1 MNPIVSII
9 VAAYNAEI
17 TIKQVIDSVYSQ
29 DVDTS
34 LYELIVV
41 NDGSQDKT
49 GKLLDTLASSYPNM
63 SLVIYHIP
71 NGGVCNARNYGLSM
85 ARGIY
90 VTFMDSD
97 DYYGERILSAFFKK
111 YEEYPQVDFW
121 KYGAVEHYI
130 ENGESLRDKVNDVVD
145 FVSEDATS
153 ILQMALEMEYIP
165 LFGYV
170 WNGFYKRS
178 IIEDHHIQ
186 FSPEYIME
194 DFMFSFEYL
203 THAKSMGTISNVYYH
218 YMLDLDKTSL
228 SKKWEPKYYEMYRLK
243 IQTIHQ
249 YMLDAAIDDVYCYQL
264 LSVLYVKYM
273 YSALERMG
281 AVSSLYGKYKWLQ
294 ELWQDNVYKA
304 MQPHMK
310 SGASLIGVLSGLLKY
325 KCNLGIIACTECISF
340 VRHRL
345 KGVFAKIK
353 SN

>member
-1 MNPIVSII
+1 MNPVLSII
-9 VAAYNAEI
+9 VAAYNAET

-29 DVDTS
+29 NVDTS
-34 LYELIVV
+34 LYELIIV

-49 GKLLDTLASSYPNM
+49 GELLDTLASAYPGM
-63 SLVIYHIP
+63 CLVIRHIP
-71 NGGVCNARNYGLSM
+71 NGGVCNARNYGMSI
-85 ARGIY
+85 ARGEY

-97 DYYGERILSAFFKK
+97 DYYGESILSSFFEK
-111 YEEYPQVDFW
+111 YNQHPQVDFW

-130 ENGESLRDKVNDVVD
+130 EHGESL
-145 FVSEDATS
+145 
-153 ILQMALEMEYIP
+153 LC
-165 LFGYV
+165 GYV

-178 IIEDHHIQ
+178 IIEAHHIQ
-186 FSPEYIME
+186 FSAEYIME

-203 THAKSMGTISNVYYH
+203 THAQSMGMIPHVYYH

-243 IQTIHQ
+243 VQTIYQ
-249 YMLDAAIDDVYCYQL
+249 YMVNVGIDDVQCYQL

-281 AVSSLYGKYKWLQ
+281 AVSSIAGKYTWLQ
-294 ELWQDNVYKA
+294 QLWQDNVYKV

-310 SGASLIGVLSGLLKY
+310 GSASLIGVLSGLLKY
-325 KCNLGIIACTECISF
+325 KWNLGIIACTECISF

-345 KGVFAKIK
+345 KGLFAKIK
-353 SN
+353 SS

>member
-1 MNPIVSII
+1 MNPVLSII
-9 VAAYNAEI
+9 VAAYNAET

-29 DVDTS
+29 NVDTS
-34 LYELIVV
+34 LYELIIV

-49 GKLLDTLASSYPNM
+49 GELLDTLASDYPDM
-63 SLVIYHIP
+63 CLVIRHIP
-71 NGGVCNARNYGLSM
+71 NGGVCNARNYGMSI
-85 ARGIY
+85 ARGAY

-97 DYYGERILSAFFKK
+97 DYYGESILSAFFEK
-111 YEEYPQVDFW
+111 YNQHPYIDFW

-130 ENGESLRDKVNDVVD
+130 EHGESLRDKVNDVSD
-145 FVSEDATS
+145 FISNDATA
-153 ILQMALEMEYIP
+153 ILRMALEMEYIP

-186 FSPEYIME
+186 FSAEYIME

-203 THAKSMGTISNVYYH
+203 THAQSMGTIPHVYYH

-243 IQTIHQ
+243 VETIHH
-249 YMLDAAIDDVYCYQL
+249 YMVKAGIDDTHCYQL

-294 ELWQDNVYKA
+294 ALWNDSVYQS
-304 MQPHMK
+304 MEPHMK
-310 SGASLIGVLSGLLKY
+310 GGSSLIGVLSGLLKY

-345 KGVFAKIK
+345 KGLFAKIK

>member
-1 MNPIVSII
+1 MNPVLSII
-9 VAAYNAEI
+9 VAAYNAET

-29 DVDTS
+29 DVDRS
-34 LYELIVV
+34 LYELIIV
-41 NDGSQDKT
+41 NDGSKDKT
-49 GKLLDTLASSYPNM
+49 GELLDSLASIYPDM
-63 SLVIYHIP
+63 CLTIRHIP
-71 NGGVCNARNYGLSM
+71 NGGVCNARNYGISI
-85 ARGIY
+85 ARGEY

-97 DYYGERILSAFFKK
+97 DYYGESILSSFFEK
-111 YEEYPQVDFW
+111 YHQYPRIDFW

-130 ENGESLRDKVNDVVD
+130 EHGESLRDKVNDVAD
-145 FVSEDATS
+145 FLSSDATG
-153 ILQMALEMEYIP
+153 ILRMSLEMEYIP

-178 IIEDHHIQ
+178 IIEEHHIQ
-186 FSPEYIME
+186 FSSEYIME

-203 THAKSMGTISNVYYH
+203 TYAKSMGTIPHVYYH

-243 IQTIHQ
+243 VQTIHQ
-249 YMLDAAIDDVYCYQL
+249 YMVNAGIDDSQCYQL

-281 AVSSLYGKYKWLQ
+281 AVSSLAGKYKWLQ
-294 ELWQDNVYKA
+294 QLWQDDIYKA
-304 MQPHMK
+304 MQPHMNG
-310 SGASLIGVLSGLLKY
+310 GASLIGVLSGLLKY
-325 KCNLGIIACTECISF
+325 KWNLGIIACTECISF

-345 KGVFAKIK
+345 KGLFAKIK

>member
-1 MNPIVSII
+1 MNPVLSII
-9 VAAYNAEI
+9 VAAYNAET

-29 DVDTS
+29 NVDTS
-34 LYELIVV
+34 LYELIIV

-49 GKLLDTLASSYPNM
+49 GELLDTLASDYPDM
-63 SLVIYHIP
+63 CLVIRHIP
-71 NGGVCNARNYGLSM
+71 NGGVCNARNYGMSI
-85 ARGIY
+85 ARGAY

-97 DYYGERILSAFFKK
+97 DYYGESILSAFFEK
-111 YEEYPQVDFW
+111 YNQHPYIDFW

-130 ENGESLRDKVNDVVD
+130 EHGESLRDKVNDVSD
-145 FVSEDATS
+145 FVSSDATA
-153 ILQMALEMEYIP
+153 ILRIALEMEYIP

-186 FSPEYIME
+186 FSAEYIME

-203 THAKSMGTISNVYYH
+203 THAQSMGTIPHVYYH

-243 IQTIHQ
+243 VETIHQ
-249 YMLDAAIDDVYCYQL
+249 YMVKAGIDDMYCYQL
-264 LSVLYVKYM
+264 LSVLYVKYI

-294 ELWQDNVYKA
+294 ALWNDSIYQA
-304 MQPHMK
+304 MEPHMK
-310 SGASLIGVLSGLLKY
+310 GGASLIGVLSDLLKY

-345 KGVFAKIK
+345 KGLFAKIK

>member
-1 MNPIVSII
+1 MNPVLSII
-9 VAAYNAEI
+9 VAAYNAET

-29 DVDTS
+29 DVDKA
-34 LYELIVV
+34 LYELIIV
-41 NDGSQDKT
+41 NDGSKDKT
-49 GKLLDTLASSYPNM
+49 GGLLDSLASTYPDM
-63 SLVIYHIP
+63 YLTICHIP
-71 NGGVCNARNYGLSM
+71 NGGVCNARNYGMSIV
-85 ARGIY
+85 RGEY

-97 DYYGERILSAFFKK
+97 DYYGERILSSFFEK
-111 YEEYPQVDFW
+111 YHKHPHVDFW
-121 KYGAVEHYI
+121 KYGVVEHYI
-130 ENGESLRDKVNDVVD
+130 EHGESLRDKVNDVAD
-145 FVSEDATS
+145 FVSDDATT
-153 ILQMALEMEYIP
+153 ILRMALEMEYIP
-165 LFGYV
+165 LFGSV
-170 WNGFYKRS
+170 CNGFYKRS
-178 IIEDHHIQ
+178 IIEKYHIQ
-186 FSPEYIME
+186 FSAEYIME

-203 THAKSMGTISNVYYH
+203 TYAESMGTIPHVYYH

-243 IQTIHQ
+243 VQTIHQ

-264 LSVLYVKYM
+264 LSILYVKYM

-310 SGASLIGVLSGLLKY
+310 GGVSLIGILSGLLKY
-325 KCNLGIIACTECISF
+325 KCNLGIITCTECISF

>member
-1 MNPIVSII
+1 MNPVLSII
-9 VAAYNAEI
+9 VAAYNAEM

-29 DVDTS
+29 DVDKA
-34 LYELIVV
+34 LYELIIV
-41 NDGSQDKT
+41 NDGSKDKT
-49 GKLLDTLASSYPNM
+49 GKLLDSLASTYPDM
-63 SLVIYHIP
+63 CLIIQHIP
-71 NGGVCNARNYGLSM
+71 NGGVCNARNYGISI
-85 ARGIY
+85 ASGEYI
-90 VTFMDSD
+90 TFMDSD
-97 DYYGERILSAFFKK
+97 DYYGVNIFSAFFEKHNQH
-111 YEEYPQVDFW
+111 PNVDFW

-130 ENGESLRDKVNDVVD
+130 EHGESLRDKINDVGN
-145 FVSEDATS
+145 FVSDYVID
-153 ILQMALEMEYIP
+153 ILRMVLKMEYIP

-178 IIEDHHIQ
+178 TIEKYHIK
-186 FSPEYIME
+186 FSSEYIME

-203 THAKSMGTISNVYYH
+203 TYAKSMGTIPHVYYH

-249 YMLDAAIDDVYCYQL
+249 YMLDEGIDDAYCYQL
-264 LSVLYVKYM
+264 LSVLYVKYI

-281 AVSSLYGKYKWLQ
+281 TVSSLYDKYKWLQ
-294 ELWQDNVYKA
+294 ELWHDDIYKY

-310 SGASLIGVLSGLLKY
+310 DGASLIGVLSGLLKY

-345 KGVFAKIK
+345 KGLFAKIK